1 MTLYLRIYKTE
12 LMHAKAVVHLEDKQ
26 GNYRGSLE
34 VPSMLWAVGDTI
46 EITLDTVQESS
57 TMNPISLSTLQ
68 GG

>member
-12 LMHAKAVVHLEDKQ
+12 LMHAKAVIYLEDKQ

-34 VPSMLWAVGDTI
+34 VPSLLWNVGDTLQ
-46 EITLDTVQESS
+46 ITLDTVQGSS
-57 TMNPISLSTLQ
+57 TISSILLSTLQ